1 LIDCSAAWASD
12 ENKTT
17 AQRICTSFFIYFL
30 WLICFNVFIGYK
42 TLLFKHTNGQ
52 VCVTEILNF
61 C

>member
-42 TLLFKHTNGQ
+42 TLLFKHRNLKVLLQ
-52 VCVTEILNF
+52 IY
-61 C
+61 